1 MKLEE
6 IEIDEQGKAVLKYIL
21 LTYKTEISSTVSTNT
36 NILQS
41 VNKNSLSSGNG
52 TLTNRAGQLV
62 AFSQSST

>member
-52 TLTNRAGQLV
+52 TLTNRAGQ
-62 AFSQSST
+62 